1 MGRHDMDWQTE
12 FETPVSTTLGSYS
25 PSQVALRFFAAAALA
40 FSTAGIVALL
50 LIDLH
55 RNFGAGVARA
65 VPPAFLAS
73 SLLLF
78 GASTAMGRAVGA
90 VRIERQRSFRR
101 SLVAALALGALF
113 VGVQSYGLSC
123 LLENEQTRASATTT
137 EHAFAFV
144 LTTLHGLHVTVALL
158 FLSFVTVRAL
168 GGRYDHEYYWGVTCC
183 AWFWH
188 VLGIVWLGVLA
199 VFAIAL

>member
-1 MGRHDMDWQTE
+1 MDWQTE
-12 FETPVSTTLGSYS
+12 FETPVRSTLGSYS
-25 PSQVALRFFAAAALA
+25 PSQVALRFFVAAAAA
-40 FSTAGIVALL
+40 FCMAGLVALL

-55 RNFGAGVARA
+55 RSFGLGVARS
-65 VPPAFLAS
+65 VPPAFLIS

-78 GASTAMGRAVGA
+78 GASANLVRAVGA
-90 VRIERQRSFRR
+90 VRIERQRAFRR
-101 SLVAALALGALF
+101 SLVLALGLGALF

-123 LLENEQTRASATTT
+123 LLENQHTRTAATTG
-137 EHAFAFV
+137 EYAFAFV

-168 GGRYDHEYYWGVTCC
+168 GDRYDHEYYWGVTCC

-188 VLGIVWLGVLA
+188 ALGIVWMGVLA